1 MSKKK
6 NIFQIRKIRSR
17 KKSLGSGKFADLKRF
32 LHRYDT
38 TLRHASLVILT
49 LLGTW
54 LVHDYQQGGLS
65 YMFKASVLEAPQP
78 FTGTVFPIDKVP
90 NWTHWG
96 GDNKITLYTA
106 VDSSKLINL
115 PNYDLKKMQ
124 FPNESLIWGNTEHD
138 VIRNTKITYPVVY
151 LGNYKLDHVEGSGS
165 HLAVDI
171 KMPVGTPIK
180 SIANGVVV
188 KVSMTST
195 GFGHHVVIMHRN
207 VPDPDNPNLTTTLY
221 SGFNHMD
228 KITVS
233 EGQKVTKGQLIG
245 TSGNTGTSTTPHL
258 HFQIDRDSAPWHPYW
273 PFSWSES
280 QEAGLSFFEA
290 VNAGLGLTN
299 AKAHT
304 INPMNYVTEHLNY
317 SGSTVSSGS
326 DTHSDTGT
334 SVSGTDSNEVSQEDP
349 VEVAPDPEPEE
360 EVVTVETI
368 PEEELEVPTTTEVS
382 TNVDTSLFEFQ
393 LVAEKVS
400 FINNGVTVS
409 VTDKKGQIAKMND
422 TDELRVSLTGV
433 GRLSKKVFRKA
444 DFKNDSI
451 KLVVNSSEAGKA
463 RVEIGKSI
471 AEIEFIEEIMPIA
484 SLRVEHDERFQLG
497 VAETITFTALDD
509 NGNPTPATNF
519 AGVINVTVKEG
530 DATVAP
536 ATLSSSDFRNG
547 VATIKLT
554 STTDKRV
561 IIRAQNGAII
571 GEADPIYVESSQVF
585 SDVNRNHPNYEAIK
599 YLEEYRIING
609 YPDGTYKPGST
620 VNRVEALKMLML
632 AFDVEAGP
640 AGKLPFSDT
649 ADNEWYA
656 NTLATAVERAIVRG
670 YEDGTFKP
678 GQTVNKAEYLKMLFL
693 TNGIEP
699 SSNLS
704 ANPYN
709 DVPKDAW
716 YAPYAYLT
724 NKRNLLDVPTGE
736 LKPGTG
742 MTRGD
747 VAETIYRLIYLLE
760 NDMVTYNR

>member
-1 MSKKK
+1 
-6 NIFQIRKIRSR
+6 
-17 KKSLGSGKFADLKRF
+17 
-32 LHRYDT
+32 
-38 TLRHASLVILT
+38 
-49 LLGTW
+49 
-54 LVHDYQQGGLS
+54 
-65 YMFKASVLEAPQP
+65 MFKASVLEAPQP

-96 GDNKITLYTA
+96 GDNKTTSYTS
-106 VDSSKLINL
+106 VDSSKLVNL
-115 PNYDLKKMQ
+115 PAYDLKKMQ
-124 FPNESLIWGNTEHD
+124 FPNESLIWGNSEHD
-138 VIRNTKITYPVVY
+138 LIRNTKITYPVVY

-207 VPDPDNPNLTTTLY
+207 VPDPDNPRATTTLY

-258 HFQIDRDSAPWHPYW
+258 HFQIDRESAPWHPYW

-280 QEAGLSFFEA
+280 QAAGLSFFEA

-304 INPMNYVTEHLNY
+304 INPMKYVAEHLNY
-317 SGSTVSSGS
+317 SGSNVSSGS
-326 DTHSDTGT
+326 DTNTNTST
-334 SVSGTDSNEVSQEDP
+334 SVSGSDSNQTSEEDP
-349 VEVAPDPEPEE
+349 VEATPDPEPEIE
-360 EVVTVETI
+360 DTIVVESI
-368 PEEELEVPTTTEVS
+368 PEEELVVPTTNEVS
-382 TNVDTSLFEFQ
+382 SVVDTSLFEFE
-393 LVAEKVS
+393 LIAEKIS
-400 FINNGVTVS
+400 FINSGVTVTA
-409 VTDKKGQIAKMND
+409 TDKKGQIAKMSD
-422 TDELRVSLTGV
+422 TDELKVSLTGV

-444 DFKNDSI
+444 DFNNGAI
-451 KLVVNSSEAGKA
+451 KLVVNSSDTGKA

-471 AEIEFIEEIMPIA
+471 VEIEFIEEIMPIA
-484 SLRVEHDERFQLG
+484 SLRVDHDERFQLG
-497 VAETITFTALDD
+497 VPETITFTALDD

-530 DATVAP
+530 DATVEP
-536 ATLSSSDFRNG
+536 ATLNSSSFKNG
-547 VATIKLT
+547 VATVKMT
-554 STTDKRV
+554 STSDDRV

-571 GEADPIYVESSQVF
+571 GEADPIYVEASQVF
-585 SDVNRNHPNYEAIK
+585 SDVSRNHPNYEAIK

-609 YPDGTYKPGST
+609 YPDGTFKPGQT
-620 VNRVEALKMLML
+620 VNRAEALKMLML
-632 AFDVEAGP
+632 AFDIEAGP
-640 AGKLPFSDT
+640 AGQLPFSDT
-649 ADNEWYA
+649 DDNAWYSGP
-656 NTLATAVERAIVRG
+656 LATAVEKAIVRG

-693 TNGIEP
+693 TNDIEP
-699 SSNLS
+699 NTNLNG
-704 ANPYN
+704 NPYS

-736 LKPGTG
+736 LKPGKG

-760 NDMVTYNR
+760 NDMVTYAR